1 MPSPESARRARDE
14 PGSDVLGLLAEAL
27 LGRVE
32 DLISE
37 RADRL
42 ATSAAPEP
50 ADDRRLK
57 VSEVAER
64 VGACERT
71 VYRALR
77 SGALAGERLGTHWR
91 IHPAAIDAWL
101 AASREPSPARRPSA
115 ARAMSPPPVQP
126 RDTTFMARAR
136 ALRSTTSSAAQPST
150 NGGPGAP
157 HEEPS

>member
-1 MPSPESARRARDE
+1 MPNAEPARRARHE
-14 PGSDVLGLLAEAL
+14 PGSDVLGLLADAL

-32 DLISE
+32 SLISE
-37 RADRL
+37 RVEGL
-42 ATSAAPEP
+42 AASASVEA
-50 ADDRRLK
+50 ADDRWLK

-91 IHPAAIDAWL
+91 VRPGAVEAWL
-101 AASREPSPARRPSA
+101 SGSPKPSA
-115 ARAMSPPPVQP
+115 AERPPRPLAAPPGSAPPGGRAF
-126 RDTTFMARAR
+126 TARAS
-136 ALRSTTSSAAQPST
+136 ALRGTRSAAGQAT
-150 NGGPGAP
+150 IKGRPGAG

>member
-1 MPSPESARRARDE
+1 MPSPESARRAPVE
-14 PGSDVLGLLAEAL
+14 PGSDVLRLLAEAL
-27 LGRVE
+27 VGRVE
-32 DLISE
+32 DLIRE

-42 ATSAAPEP
+42 AASAAPEP
-50 ADDRRLK
+50 AVDRRLK

-101 AASREPSPARRPSA
+101 AASREASSARRPSA
-115 ARAMSPPPVQP
+115 ARAVSPSPVQP
-126 RDTTFMARAR
+126 REKTFMARAR
-136 ALRSTTSSAAQPST
+136 ALRSTPPAAAQPSN
-150 NGGPGAP
+150 NGYPRAP